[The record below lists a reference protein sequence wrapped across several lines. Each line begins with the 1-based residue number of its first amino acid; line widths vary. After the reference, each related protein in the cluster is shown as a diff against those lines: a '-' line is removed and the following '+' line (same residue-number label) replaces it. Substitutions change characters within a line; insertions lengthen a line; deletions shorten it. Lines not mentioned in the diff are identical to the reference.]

1 MAERNFGA
9 PFSVPAAR
17 PILNMSLIAEQAQL
31 KYKNQVEE
39 NEASRHARNNARRTK
54 GEEFGRG
61 VLLAEIEPG
70 SIADELGLEP
80 GDRLVE
86 INEAPARDAIQWR
99 MADASESLSL
109 TVIGQDGSPRAFEIE
124 KDAFESVGIHVDS
137 ELFDGVKRC
146 ANKCPFCFVD
156 QLPPRV
162 KAAFGTPG
170 FKNLRRTLYVRD
182 DDYRLSFLHGHYIT
196 LTNLKDEDYARIIGE
211 KLSPLCVSVHAT
223 DPATRIKMVGNKSAG
238 AIMERLKYLLD
249 NGITINTQI
258 VLCPELN
265 DGAIL
270 KQSIEDLMPLF
281 PGVESVAIV
290 PVGLTRWMPDDRGMR
305 TVRPQEAAAIL
316 EQLAPLQ
323 KLARKQLGTRFVYP
337 SDEMYL
343 LAGQPVP
350 NTSYYDGFPQ
360 FANGVGTIRAFLDE
374 VNRLKKR
381 QFKPASQIL
390 EPPKITLVTG
400 RLAAGALRELS
411 DVINEKKLARSQVI
425 EIEHLFWGGN
435 VGCAGLI
442 MGEEVRSQLKG
453 VDCGEMLF
461 LPPDSVDNQGRMLD
475 DITLSQLSTEIRTQV
490 RADAHGPLELA
501 QLLRN

>member
-1 MAERNFGA
+1 
-9 PFSVPAAR
+9 
-17 PILNMSLIAEQAQL
+17 MSLIAEQAQV

-39 NEASRHARNNARRTK
+39 NEASRHARNQARRNQARRDS
-54 GEEFGRG
+54 GADFGRG
-61 VLLAEIEPG
+61 VLLSEVEPG
-70 SIADELGLEP
+70 SIADELGIEP

-86 INEAPARDAIQWR
+86 INEAPARDAIQLR
-99 MADASESLSL
+99 MADASEQLSL
-109 TVIGQDGSPRAFEIE
+109 TVIGQDGAPRAFEIE
-124 KDAFESVGIHVDS
+124 KDAFEPVGIHVDS

-162 KAAFGTPG
+162 KSAFGTQG

-223 DPATRIKMVGNKSAG
+223 DPATRIRMVGNKSAG
-238 AIMERLKYLLD
+238 AIMERLKYLLGS
-249 NGITINTQI
+249 GITVNAQI
-258 VLCPELN
+258 VLCPEVN
-265 DGAIL
+265 DGAVL
-270 KQSIEDLMPLF
+270 QRSIEDLMPLF

-290 PVGLTRWMPDDRGMR
+290 PVGLTRWMPGDRGMR

-323 KLARKQLGTRFVYP
+323 KKARRELGTRFVYP

-381 QFKPASQIL
+381 VLKPQLKPQLKPLEQVL

-400 RLAAGALRELS
+400 KLAAGALRELS
-411 DVINEKKLARSQVI
+411 DVLNQRKLARSQVI
-425 EIEHLFWGGN
+425 EIEHTFWGGN

-442 MGEEVRSQLKG
+442 MGEEVRAQLKG

-461 LPPDSVDNQGRMLD
+461 LPPDAVDNQGRMLD
-475 DITLSQLSTEIRTQV
+475 DITLSQLSLELKTQV
-490 RADAHGPLELA
+490 RADAQGPLELA
-501 QLLRN
+501 RLLRSN

>member
-1 MAERNFGA
+1 
-9 PFSVPAAR
+9 
-17 PILNMSLIAEQAQL
+17 MSLIAEQAQL

-39 NEASRHARNNARRTK
+39 NEDARHARNQARRDN
-54 GEEFGRG
+54 GAGASEFGRG
-61 VLLAEIEPG
+61 VVLAEVEPG
-70 SIADELGLEP
+70 SIAQELGLSP
-80 GDRLVE
+80 GDRLVQ
-86 INEAPARDAIQWR
+86 INESPARDAIQLR
-99 MADASESLSL
+99 MADSSERLSL
-109 TVIGQDGSPRAFEIE
+109 TVIGSDGSPQLFDIE
-124 KDAFESVGIHVDS
+124 KDAFEPIGIHVDS

-162 KAAFGTPG
+162 KSTFGSTQG

-196 LTNLKDEDYARIIGE
+196 LTNLKDADYARIIGE

-223 DPATRIKMVGNKSAG
+223 DPATRVRMVGNKSAG

-249 NGITINTQI
+249 NGITVNAQI
-258 VLCPELN
+258 VLCPQVN

-270 KQSIEDLMPLF
+270 QKSIEDLMPLF

-305 TVRPQEAAAIL
+305 TVRPEEAGAIL

-323 KLARKQLGTRFVYP
+323 KKARQELGTRFVYP

-350 NTSYYDGFPQ
+350 GTSYYDGFPQ

-381 QFKPASQIL
+381 KPKPNAQVL
-390 EPPKITLVTG
+390 EPRKITLVTG
-400 RLAAGALRELS
+400 KLAAGALRELS
-411 DVINEKKLARSQVI
+411 GVLNEKKLARAQVV
-425 EIEHLFWGGN
+425 EIEHTFWGGN

-442 MGEEVRSQLKG
+442 MGEEVRWQLKG
-453 VDCGEMLF
+453 FDCGEMLF
-461 LPPDSVDNQGRMLD
+461 LPPDAVDNQNRMLD
-475 DITLSQLSTEIRTQV
+475 DITLAQLSAELHTQV

-501 QLLRN
+501 ELLRSN